1 MQYHSEE
8 SKVTISNFE
17 SVFGV
22 KILDTKS
29 KMLFSLQMEPWDRYY
44 TIISNICS
52 QTGSPSLIDEY
63 KGRMMQ

>member
-1 MQYHSEE
+1 MQYQSEE
-8 SKVTISNFE
+8 NKVKISNLK
-17 SVFGV
+17 SVSGV
-22 KILDTKS
+22 KIQDTKS

-52 QTGSPSLIDEY
+52 QTGVSTLSDEY

>member
-8 SKVTISNFE
+8 IKVKISNFE
-17 SVFGV
+17 SVSGV